1 MLRSNFISASQTKH
15 ITRQTKHNITWDSSG
30 GEKASYYLMLFS
42 IACPSSSRWCSV
54 LSGLANSFQ
63 ASSGKS
69 LFFFLLISLSFFFYI
84 LLISSFLSVSS
95 ANQNGNIM
103 FLKYKTLF
111 SVSAAPM

>member
-30 GEKASYYLMLFS
+30 GEKVSYYLMLFS

-63 ASSGKS
+63 ASTGKS
-69 LFFFLLISLSFFFYI
+69 LFFFFC
-84 LLISSFLSVSS
+84 
-95 ANQNGNIM
+95 
-103 FLKYKTLF
+103 
-111 SVSAAPM
+111 